1 MSDQSMRVAISGATG
16 LIGGALRSHLEEAG
30 HEVVAMVRR
39 REDAGAGDVY
49 WSHAAGEIDTEALR
63 AVDAVV
69 HLAGEPIGS
78 RRWNPEQKQR
88 IHDSRVDGTRLIAEA
103 MAALGEDG
111 PQVLVVGSAIG
122 YYGSRGDERLP
133 EDAARGAGFMADVIV
148 DLEAAASAAAEAGVR
163 VVFARTGIVI
173 AEHGD
178 LIEKVELPF
187 KLGVGGVIGD
197 GSQWVPWVSLE
208 DEVRALTFLLTND
221 ISGPV
226 NLVAPA
232 PVTNR
237 EMTKAIG
244 EVINR
249 PTLIPT
255 PIFAIR
261 LLYGEM
267 GVTLATASARVV
279 PERLREAGFEWQDT
293 DIREPLRRA
302 LA

>member
-1 MSDQSMRVAISGATG
+1 MA
-16 LIGGALRSHLEEAG
+16 
-30 HEVVAMVRR
+30 
-39 REDAGAGDVY
+39 
-49 WSHAAGEIDTEALR
+49 
-63 AVDAVV
+63 
-69 HLAGEPIGS
+69 
-78 RRWNPEQKQR
+78 
-88 IHDSRVDGTRLIAEA
+88 LIAEA

-133 EDAARGAGFMADVIV
+133 EDADRGTGFLADVIV
-148 DLEAAASAAAEAGVR
+148 DLEAAAAPAEEAGLR
-163 VVFARTGIVI
+163 VVYARTGIVI

-208 DEVRALTFLLTND
+208 DEVRALTFVLTND

-226 NLVAPA
+226 NLTAPA

-244 EVINR
+244 DAINR
-249 PTLIPT
+249 PTVIPT

-267 GVTLATASARVV
+267 GVTLATASARVL
-279 PERLREAGFEWQDT
+279 PARLSDAGFEWQDT

-302 LA
+302 LT